1 MSLYYPQVGILLKVT
16 WEDFGKPNAALNE
29 IYDLAIACR
38 NVIVERNDYSEADT
52 VKLSFDYKA
61 FPFDPRCIRACGISV
76 FMENVKKVFD
86 GNGIQVKLT
95 PNDKPIGTK
104 GANKVF
110 VGFAD
115 ESSIKFDDDTRT
127 VTFEGRDFTGLLI
140 DIKRINSD
148 PIPLSKPLDQIISD
162 LLKEQK
168 TTEAIQVVNRTGE
181 ELPTLAK
188 LAADLDSA
196 TSVKNQKRKE
206 TYWDIIQDLLSR
218 VGLLGFIEIDKFIIS
233 KPQNIYEKKKL
244 KQFIYGG
251 NIKDL
256 SFSRKL
262 GRSKNFNI
270 RVVSFNSLTK
280 SVESAKIPLEA
291 TTPGIAGPEVTIP
304 QLDKDGK
311 KIDPPKVADYITF
324 PVKDVVNKEQL
335 IRIGESI
342 FEEMSRQQIEG
353 SFTTYEMQIPE
364 ETFDDDGARVKT
376 TPVDFSSISNG
387 TGIRIYLR
395 QEDLKEIKS
404 DSTESEKTAFLL
416 RRGYGQKFSK
426 AFASSLD
433 RINTAFYTKS
443 VRFELDQE
451 NGFSMQ
457 IEFINF
463 IDIDSALQ
471 GK

>member
-1 MSLYYPQVGILLKVT
+1 MSLYYPQVGVILKVT
-16 WEDFGKPNAALNE
+16 WEDFGKPNPTLNAT
-29 IYDLAIACR
+29 YDLNIACR
-38 NVIVERNDYSEADT
+38 TVTVERNDYSEADT
-52 VKLSFDYKA
+52 VKLTFDYKA

-86 GNGIQVKLT
+86 GNGIQVKIV
-95 PNDKPIGTK
+95 PNDLPIGTK

-115 ESSIKFDDDTRT
+115 EAGIKFDDDTRT
-127 VTFEGRDFTGLLI
+127 VSFEGRDFTGLLI
-140 DIKRINSD
+140 DIKRINTD
-148 PIPLSKPLDQIISD
+148 PIPLSKPLDQIISE
-162 LLKEQK
+162 LLQEQE
-168 TTEAIQVVNRTGE
+168 TTRAIAVVNRTGE

-188 LAADLDSA
+188 LAGDLDSV
-196 TSVKNQKRKE
+196 TSVKNQRRRE
-206 TYWDIIQDLLSR
+206 TYWDIIQELLSR

-256 SFSRKL
+256 SFNRKL
-262 GRSKNFNI
+262 GRSKNFNV
-270 RVVSFNSLTK
+270 RVVSFNPLNK

-311 KIDPPKVADYITF
+311 KIDPPKVADYVTF
-324 PVKDVVNKEQL
+324 PIKDVVNKEQL
-335 IRIGESI
+335 IKIGESI
-342 FEEMSRQQIEG
+342 YEEMSRQQIEG
-353 SFTTYEMQIPE
+353 SFTTSEMLIPE
-364 ETFDDDGARVKT
+364 ETFDDDGVRVKT
-376 TPVDFSSISNG
+376 SPVDFSSISNG
-387 TGIRIYLR
+387 TGIRIYMR
-395 QEDLKEIKS
+395 QDDLKEISSK
-404 DSTESEKTAFLL
+404 STESEKTAFLM
-416 RRGYGQKFSK
+416 RRGYDQKFAK
-426 AFASSLD
+426 AFASSID

-451 NGFSMQ
+451 NGFSME

-463 IDIDSALQ
+463 IDIDSALK
-471 GK
+471 GR